1 MAYTPSGPGS
11 AENGGDCRKLRV
23 LPAAVLQ
30 RRLQL
35 SPEHASLLEP
45 ADAPRATFERL
56 LEHKLHAEAARF
68 LAYALP
74 VREAV
79 WWAAMCI
86 YHTAPAAL
94 PEAERTALT
103 AAEAWVR
110 KPDDLTRRNAAWA
123 AAAAGYHTP
132 GAWPALAAY
141 WSRLALPDDMRGGRG
156 VETAVSLALARS
168 AEGDGEAER
177 RRARR
182 LASFIASGRD
192 VASGGAGRLPGAS
205 G

>member
-1 MAYTPSGPGS
+1 MAYDVPEPTS
-11 AENGGDCRKLRV
+11 AQGGGDCRKLRA
-23 LPAAVLQ
+23 LPVAILQ
-30 RRLQL
+30 RRLRL
-35 SPEHASLLEP
+35 PPEHVPLLEP
-45 ADAPRATFERL
+45 ADGPRGTLERL
-56 LEHKLHAEAARF
+56 IGRKLHDEAARF

-74 VREAV
+74 PREAV
-79 WWAAMCI
+79 WWAAMCVV
-86 YHTAPAAL
+86 HTAPAAL
-94 PEAERTALT
+94 PDPERAALT

-123 AAAAGYHTP
+123 AAAAGYHLP

-141 WSRLALPDDMRGGRG
+141 WSRPTQPDDTRGNRG
-156 VETAVSLALARS
+156 VETAMSLALARS
-168 AEGDGEAER
+168 AEGGQAEH

-192 VASGGAGRLPGAS
+192 IASGGAGRLPGAS